1 MFKAPNAIARNVHSQ
16 VADRIGA
23 SIVRGDIVP
32 SEALPS
38 EVRICEMLDV
48 SRTVVREAIRTLTGK
63 GLVESRAKSGT
74 RVRPPEQWNQLD
86 PDVLR
91 WRLQT
96 SDVDSN
102 LAKLFQLR
110 YAVEPS
116 AAALAAT
123 CANED
128 DLMRIRQGYDGMA
141 AAQDD
146 ESFVVADMTFHE
158 AIYFATHNEFYWPI
172 AQMLKLTLRE
182 SFTIASWGDHRP
194 RALVE
199 HRAVLD
205 AIVAHDAEGACATT
219 RMLLR
224 HSADDL
230 VRISGSGIA
239 AAQLPPEDR
248 LPREEILL
256 ARYQTSSTVLHE
268 ALGEFSTKGPTEARS
283 ARGAGV
289 KPRKAK
295 PRQRNRQPHRR

>member
-1 MFKAPNAIARNVHSQ
+1 MFKVSNTIARNVHSQ

-38 EVRICEMLDV
+38 EMAICEMLDV

-91 WRLQT
+91 WRLET
-96 SDVDSN
+96 SDVDGN
-102 LAKLFQLR
+102 LGKLFQLR

-116 AAALAAT
+116 ASALAA
-123 CANED
+123 AHASED
-128 DLMRIRQGYDGMA
+128 DLARIRAGYEGMA
-141 AAQDD
+141 AARDD
-146 ESFVVADMTFHE
+146 ESFVTADLAFHE

-172 AQMLKLTLRE
+172 AQMLKLTLRQ

-194 RALVE
+194 RALAE

-205 AIVAHDAEGACATT
+205 AIVARDGEAALNATIV
-219 RMLLR
+219 LLR

-230 VRISGSGIA
+230 VRISGSGIVA
-239 AAQLPPEDR
+239 ARIPPEQR
-248 LPREEILL
+248 LPKDDVLL
-256 ARYQTSSTVLHE
+256 ARYQASRAVLRE
-268 ALGEFSTKGPTEARS
+268 ALDELSAKGPSDAR
-283 ARGAGV
+283 A
-289 KPRKAK
+289 AK
-295 PRQRNRQPHRR
+295 PGRRKRPKSRR